1 MKRYSKILQQPTTEE
16 TLISYYKNPY
26 YQSIPFNTND
36 IYVITTDGD
45 RYDKLALQ
53 YYSDPTLW
61 WIISIGNDNL
71 PQNTLNVPIG
81 LQIRIPRDVSNIM
94 VAYNKLNS

>member
-1 MKRYSKILQQPTTEE
+1 MNRYQNTKILNQPDTN
-16 TLISYYKNPY
+16 IKYYRDVKYPMIPL
-26 YQSIPFNTND
+26 SIND
-36 IYVITTDGD
+36 IYVITIEGD

-53 YYSDPTLW
+53 YYNDSTLW

-81 LQIRIPRDVSNIM
+81 LQIRIPRNVSNIM
-94 VAYNKLNS
+94 VAYNQLNS

>member
-1 MKRYSKILQQPTTEE
+1 MNRYQNTKILNQPDTN
-16 TLISYYKNPY
+16 IKYYRDTKYP
-26 YQSIPFNTND
+26 SIPLSTND
-36 IYVITTDGD
+36 IYVITVDGD

-61 WIISIGNDNL
+61 WVISIGNNNL

-81 LQIRIPRDVSNIM
+81 LQIRIPRDISNIM

>member
-1 MKRYSKILQQPTTEE
+1 MPKIQTDYSNTIIYKICC
-16 TLISYYKNPY
+16 KDV
-26 YQSIPFNTND
+26 SIND

-53 YYSDPTLW
+53 YYNDSTLW
-61 WIISIGNDNL
+61 WVISIGNNNL

-81 LQIRIPRDVSNIM
+81 LQIRIPRDVSNII
-94 VAYNKLNS
+94 VAYDKLNS

>member
-1 MKRYSKILQQPTTEE
+1 MNRYQNTKILNQPDTN
-16 TLISYYKNPY
+16 IKYYRDVKYPMIPL
-26 YQSIPFNTND
+26 SIND
-36 IYVITTDGD
+36 IYVITIEGD

-53 YYSDPTLW
+53 YYNDSTLW

-81 LQIRIPRDVSNIM
+81 LQIRIPRNVSNIM
-94 VAYNKLNS
+94 NAYNQLNS

>member
-1 MKRYSKILQQPTTEE
+1 MNRYQNTKILNQPDTN
-16 TLISYYKNPY
+16 IKYYRDTKYP
-26 YQSIPFNTND
+26 SIPLSTND

-81 LQIRIPRDVSNIM
+81 LQIRIPRNVSNIM
-94 VAYNKLNS
+94 VAYNQLNS

>member
-1 MKRYSKILQQPTTEE
+1 MNRYQTTKIINQPDTN
-16 TLISYYKNPY
+16 IKYYRDTKYP
-26 YQSIPFNTND
+26 SIPLSIND
-36 IYVITTDGD
+36 IYVITIDGD

-53 YYSDPTLW
+53 YYNDSTLW
-61 WIISIGNDNL
+61 WVISIANDNL

-81 LQIRIPRDVSNIM
+81 LQIRIPRDVSNII

>member
-1 MKRYSKILQQPTTEE
+1 MNRYQNTKILNQPNTN
-16 TLISYYKNPY
+16 IKYYRDVKYPMIPL
-26 YQSIPFNTND
+26 SIND
-36 IYVITTDGD
+36 IYVITIEGD

-53 YYSDPTLW
+53 YYNDSTLW

-81 LQIRIPRDVSNIM
+81 LQIRIPRNVSNIM
-94 VAYNKLNS
+94 NAYNQLNS

>member
-1 MKRYSKILQQPTTEE
+1 MNRYQNTKILNQPDTN
-16 TLISYYKNPY
+16 IKYYRDTKYP
-26 YQSIPFNTND
+26 SIPLSTND

-61 WIISIGNDNL
+61 
-71 PQNTLNVPIG
+71 
-81 LQIRIPRDVSNIM
+81 
-94 VAYNKLNS
+94 

>member
-1 MKRYSKILQQPTTEE
+1 MNRYQNTKIINQSDTN
-16 TLISYYKNPY
+16 IKYYRDTKYP
-26 YQSIPFNTND
+26 SIPLSIND
-36 IYVITTDGD
+36 IYVITVDGD

-53 YYSDPTLW
+53 YYSDSTLW

-81 LQIRIPRDVSNIM
+81 LQIRIPRNISNIM
-94 VAYNKLNS
+94 VAYNQLNS

>member
-1 MKRYSKILQQPTTEE
+1 MNRYQNTKIINQPDTN
-16 TLISYYKNPY
+16 IKYYRDVKYPM
-26 YQSIPFNTND
+26 IPLSTND
-36 IYVITTDGD
+36 IYVITIEGD

-53 YYSDPTLW
+53 YYNDSTLW

-81 LQIRIPRDVSNIM
+81 LQIRIPRNVSNIM
-94 VAYNKLNS
+94 VAYNQLNS

>member
-1 MKRYSKILQQPTTEE
+1 MNRYQNTKIINQPDTNIKYYRDTKYP
-16 TLISYYKNPY
+16 LIPL
-26 YQSIPFNTND
+26 SIND
-36 IYVITTDGD
+36 IYVITVDGD

-53 YYSDPTLW
+53 YYNDSTLW

-94 VAYNKLNS
+94 VAYNQLNS

>member
-1 MKRYSKILQQPTTEE
+1 MNRYRNTKIINQPDTNIKYYRDTKYP
-16 TLISYYKNPY
+16 LIPLS
-26 YQSIPFNTND
+26 TND

-53 YYSDPTLW
+53 YYNDSTLW
-61 WIISIGNDNL
+61 WVISIGNDNL

-94 VAYNKLNS
+94 VAYDKLNS

>member
-1 MKRYSKILQQPTTEE
+1 MNRYQNTKIINQPDTN
-16 TLISYYKNPY
+16 IKYYRDTKYP
-26 YQSIPFNTND
+26 SIPLSIND
-36 IYVITTDGD
+36 IYVITVDGD

-53 YYSDPTLW
+53 YYNDSTLW
-61 WIISIGNDNL
+61 WVISIANDNL

-94 VAYNKLNS
+94 VTYNKLNS